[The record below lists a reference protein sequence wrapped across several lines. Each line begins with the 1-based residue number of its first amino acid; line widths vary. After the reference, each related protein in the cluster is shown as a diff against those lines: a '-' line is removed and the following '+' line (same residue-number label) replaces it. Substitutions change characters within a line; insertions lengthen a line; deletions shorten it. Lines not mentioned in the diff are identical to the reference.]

1 MGKSTPSAPTPV
13 NYTQAAVD
21 QGASNLKAGLQSA
34 GLSNPNIISP
44 YGNQNVTFDTTTN
57 PDMPQA
63 TVTQTLTP
71 AAQKTLD
78 AQQQVQLSL
87 ANLGQQGATTASNVL
102 STPFKYSGPDIQTS
116 LGQQKAIDYGPS
128 AGMYGLAGGGPA
140 GDAFGLAGGIAGDK
154 YGMAQR
160 SLDLS
165 GIAQMPVNAGMTG
178 QAAILS
184 RLQPQ
189 IQQEQAATAQ
199 QLANQGITPGSE
211 AYNNAMRT
219 QGQQANDLYTQAA
232 LQGINL
238 DTAANQ
244 QGFGQQLSQAGLY
257 NQGLGQDFGQGL
269 AGQQLTNA
277 SIGQNF
283 NQAQLAQQAQNA
295 AIGQNFGQG
304 QSAAG
309 LYNQAQN
316 QGYNQ
321 NLQGAQFGNTAAQQ
335 SLAQQLQLRNQP
347 LNEINSLMSGSQI
360 QNPQFQGYTGSNVA
374 AAPTFQGAQAGGQQ
388 AMDIY
393 GQKMAASNA
402 QTAALASV
410 AGTAAKFVPGYG
422 MSDIRLK
429 SNIVKVGDHPL
440 GIGVYEYEIFG
451 RREHGVMAQEVLMVK
466 PEAVVQRPD
475 GYLMVNYG
483 AL

>member
-1 MGKSTPSAPTPV
+1 
-13 NYTQAAVD
+13 
-21 QGASNLKAGLQSA
+21 
-34 GLSNPNIISP
+34 
-44 YGNQNVTFDTTTN
+44 
-57 PDMPQA
+57 
-63 TVTQTLTP
+63 
-71 AAQKTLD
+71 
-78 AQQQVQLSL
+78 
-87 ANLGQQGATTASNVL
+87 
-102 STPFKYSGPDIQTS
+102 

-128 AGMYGLAGGGPA
+128 AGMYGLAGGGPAANEYGLAGGGPA

-165 GIAQMPVNAGMTG
+165 NVAKMPVNAGMTG

-189 IQQEQAATAQ
+189 IQQEQAALNQ

-283 NQAQLAQQAQNA
+283 GQAQAAQAMQNST
-295 AIGQNFGQG
+295 IGQNFGQG
-304 QSAAG
+304 QAAQGMRNSSIGQNFGQGQAAAG

-347 LNEINSLMSGSQI
+347 LNEISALMSGSQI

-374 AAPTFQGAQAGGQQ
+374 AAPVFQGAQAGGQQ
-388 AMDIY
+388 AMDVY
-393 GQKMAASNA
+393 GQQMAAKNA
-402 QTAALASV
+402 QTAALGQIAG
-410 AGTAAKFVPGYG
+410 AGTSFLMGKYG
-422 MSDIRLK
+422 
-429 SNIVKVGDHPL
+429 
-440 GIGVYEYEIFG
+440 
-451 RREHGVMAQEVLMVK
+451 
-466 PEAVVQRPD
+466 
-475 GYLMVNYG
+475 
-483 AL
+483 

>member
-13 NYTQAAVD
+13 NYTQAAID
-21 QGASNLKAGLQSA
+21 QGNANLKSGLQTA

-44 YGNQNVTFDTTTN
+44 YGNQTVTFDTTTN

-71 AAQKTLD
+71 AAQKALE
-78 AQQQVQLSL
+78 AQQQVQLGL
-87 ANLGQQGATTASNVL
+87 ANLGQQGLGTASKVIG
-102 STPFKYSGPDIQTS
+102 TPFQYSGPDIQTS
-116 LGQQKAIDYGPS
+116 LGQQKDINYGPS
-128 AGMYGLAGGGPA
+128 
-140 GDAFGLAGGIAGDK
+140 GDAFGLAGGGPAADAYGLASGISGDK

-165 GIAQMPVNAGMTG
+165 GVAKMPVNAGMTG

-189 IQQEQAATAQ
+189 IQQEQAALNQ

-244 QGFGQQLSQAGLY
+244 QGYGQALSSAGLY
-257 NQGLGQDFGQGL
+257 NQGLGQDFSQGL
-269 AGQQLTNA
+269 SAQGLTNA

-283 NQAQLAQQAQNA
+283 GQGQAAQAMQNA
-295 AIGQNFGQG
+295 AIGQNFSQA
-304 QSAAG
+304 QAAAG

-347 LNEINSLMSGSQI
+347 LNEISALMSGSQI

-374 AAPTFQGAQAGGQQ
+374 AAPVFQGAQAGGQQ
-388 AMDIY
+388 AMDVY
-393 GQKMAASNA
+393 GQQMAAKNA
-402 QTAALASV
+402 QTAALGQIAG
-410 AGTAAKFVPGYG
+410 AGTSFLLGKYG
-422 MSDIRLK
+422 
-429 SNIVKVGDHPL
+429 
-440 GIGVYEYEIFG
+440 
-451 RREHGVMAQEVLMVK
+451 
-466 PEAVVQRPD
+466 
-475 GYLMVNYG
+475 
-483 AL
+483 